1 MASQA
6 TKAKMEVSPQ
16 MPPQE
21 LRQLGQSGGSQ
32 RSAVSSHGE
41 LLAPG
46 ASGTRPP
53 ASKDVRLR
61 DMARFNSIPIDADFI
76 GEYQFYDAEQGQE
89 VVTQLEQY
97 AIELEAKKA

>member
-1 MASQA
+1 
-6 TKAKMEVSPQ
+6 MEVSPQ
-16 MPPQE
+16 GPPQE
-21 LRQLGQSGGSQ
+21 SCQPGQPSGLQ
-32 RSAVSSHGE
+32 RPAVNSRGE